1 MPRSS
6 SLKSVAPRSGHSS
19 PNSSSNQRIEQK
31 KPAPKRFEAAKRSAG
46 WPSGWAIATWIVAAL
61 VFLPIIVVLG
71 SIFADTGEIWAHLAD
86 TVLMKYITNSL
97 LLMVGVGIGVLVIGV
112 GTAWLVT
119 MCSFPGV
126 RIFEWALLLPLAAP
140 AYLLAY
146 TYTDWLEY
154 FGPVQT
160 GLRSLFGWQSATDYW
175 FPNVR
180 SVWGAVAMFS
190 LTLYP
195 YVYMLARV
203 AFLEQSVCTLEASR
217 SLGCNPWRSFTKV
230 AVPLARPAIMAG
242 LSLALMET
250 LNDFGTVEYFS
261 VQTFTTGIYRT
272 WFGMGERI
280 AAAQLSAM
288 LMLFVLA
295 LILLERWSRRQAKY
309 YQANNSLQAPST
321 YQLRG
326 LRGGFASLACLL
338 PIALGLLVPG
348 ALLALMVR
356 DNWDTALNNRFGE
369 LASNS
374 LILSVLTAGVAL
386 VLSLVLAYGQRL
398 TKSRSIRL
406 GVRLA
411 AMGYGVPGAVIAVGI
426 LIPVTRLDNTIAN
439 WAQAALGMSPGLL
452 ISGTITALV
461 FAYLVRFLAV
471 ALGSVESGLG
481 KIRPNLDD
489 AARSLGYSPTK
500 TLVKVHTPLMTSS
513 LLTAIM
519 LVFVDV
525 MKELPATLVMR
536 PFNFDTL
543 AVRVY
548 QYASDERL
556 IEAAAP
562 ALTILI
568 VGLLPV
574 IVLSWQIQQSRRV

>member
-1 MPRSS
+1 MPR
-6 SLKSVAPRSGHSS
+6 PRSLVL
-19 PNSSSNQRIEQK
+19 PDKKTPDEKTLDI
-31 KPAPKRFEAAKRSAG
+31 KPASALASKGWRLPKG
-46 WPSGWAIATWIVAAL
+46 LPNGWAIATWIVAAL
-61 VFLPIIVVLG
+61 VVLPVLVVLG
-71 SIFADTGEIWAHLAD
+71 SVFADAKEVWAHLAD
-86 TVLMKYITNSL
+86 TVLTKYVTNSL
-97 LLMVGVGIGVLVIGV
+97 TLMVGVGIGVSIIGV

-119 MCSFPGV
+119 MCQFPGV

-146 TYTDWLEY
+146 TYTNWLEY

-160 GLRSLFGWQSATDYW
+160 GLRSLFGWESATDYW

-180 SVWGAVAMFS
+180 SVWGAILMFT

-217 SLGCNPWRSFTKV
+217 SLGCSPWRSFTKV
-230 AVPLARPAIMAG
+230 AVPLARPAIIAG

-250 LNDFGTVEYFS
+250 LNDFGTVQYFS
-261 VQTFTTGIYRT
+261 VATFTTGIYRT

-280 AAAQLSAM
+280 AAAQLSAV
-288 LMLFVLA
+288 LMLFVLV
-295 LILLERWSRRQAKY
+295 LILLERQSRRQAKF
-309 YQANNSLQAPST
+309 YQASNSLQTPTA
-321 YQLRG
+321 YRLCFFRG
-326 LRGGFASLACLL
+326 WLATLACLL
-338 PIALGLLVPG
+338 PISFGLLVPS
-348 ALLALMVR
+348 LLLLLMVKANL
-356 DNWDTALNNRFGE
+356 DDALDNRFVE

-374 LILSVLTAGVAL
+374 LTLAGATAGIAL
-386 VLSLVLAYGQRL
+386 ILSLVLAYGQRL
-398 TKSRSIRL
+398 DGSRPIRL

-411 AMGYGVPGAVIAVGI
+411 AMGYGIPGAVIAVGI
-426 LIPVTRLDNTIAN
+426 LIPVTRLDNAIAN
-439 WAQAALGMSPGLL
+439 SMQSLFGTSPGLL
-452 ISGTITALV
+452 ISGTITALI

-471 ALGSVESGLG
+471 SLGSVESGLA

-489 AARSLGYSPTK
+489 AARSLGYTPTK

-513 LLTAIM
+513 LLTAVM

-556 IEAAAP
+556 VEAAAP
-562 ALTILI
+562 ALTILL

-574 IVLSWQIQQSRRV
+574 IVLSWQITQSRKIRQ